1 MVRVAAVLFIVL
13 ATPVSAWAQVG
24 DRTRAIG
31 EVRDVVDDAVLDARR
46 EASEFSG
53 GRRVGTVELTC
64 GAETPCGTRRELER
78 LHFVMNLEA
87 GDPASPAAIAA
98 AIDRLRQTTWFSSVE
113 AVTTRR
119 GDLVD
124 VVFEATPAVF
134 IRDMRVRAGLALG
147 SEVRRRVFL
156 RSGQPWTDDP
166 ALVTRQRDEIRAY
179 FEQSG
184 FFGGR
189 VEIRVEPDER
199 DRVVDLTFD
208 VNRGT
213 RRRVGN
219 LYLRGH
225 ESLSYDEAR
234 VEMLGSFNLL
244 RTYTT
249 RDFAEARESLLERY
263 RELGYIQA
271 RITLDETRTGDS
283 PDLVDLFVEVREGDR
298 WEVEFVGN
306 RTFGRAELL
315 DRLTFFRTGFVDA
328 AEIEVAVRELGSMY
342 ETVGRAFAA
351 IDVRQDIDDDGTR
364 TVRFQIDEGPVAEI
378 REIDIRGVPGLD
390 TDALRA
396 VMATSEYDLLA
407 AGGYLQRSQLANDVR
422 AVEAELRRQGW
433 LFAEVTRVVLV
444 GEDGGRDLYVTLHV
458 DPGPSISVGR
468 VDLAGADL
476 PGRVR
481 RALRLSEGGGFSSDA
496 LNADAATLRQ
506 HLRAEGHPF
515 AVVEA
520 LCTDASTGA
529 EVSCEP
535 EGTPPAC
542 RRSIEDDRD
551 TACARSWRGGRIV
564 EECVLRVAEPACV
577 GAVDAA
583 PRGVDVEWSLRP
595 GGRATFGTLLVRGNY
610 DTRRRAIRQELP
622 FRPGDPY
629 DVQELLE
636 GQSNLRSLG
645 LFDSVR
651 VHSIWHEP
659 DDADENMAS
668 VVVQVEEGRT
678 RFVEHRVAIESRVTP
693 QSDLQFI
700 FANAPS
706 WRDLNFLGRVEELRV
721 IGNFDIDLVD
731 PSRLRDGEFRAGAGL
746 VYVDPRYRMYGLLDE
761 PWESQTALLYTY
773 DLLAV
778 APSPLSREIEGTTV
792 FRDESQRVRGLTLEL
807 GLSGRRT
814 WTLDQSDAE
823 VVNQNFTSAL
833 ILSIVP
839 RVTLDRRDNPLNPT
853 RGTWSQV
860 ELEIADDLIAALDS
874 EQFTKLTIRGAGF
887 VPLGRGL
894 VGGASVRFGLASGSL
909 TQGFDAGRIYAL
921 PLAERYALGGV
932 TTLRGFAEGEVS
944 PVLTDQ
950 FGGDVVLNGALELR
964 YPWLRGL
971 GLDGAVFVDAGQIAR
986 DLDEVR
992 PDGFRASA
1000 GFGVRWLIAG
1010 LIPLVIDYGAVLGR
1024 RPGERFGRLHFN
1036 IGYTF

>member
-1 MVRVAAVLFIVL
+1 V
-13 ATPVSAWAQVG
+13 Q
-24 DRTRAIG
+24 
-31 EVRDVVDDAVLDARR
+31 
-46 EASEFSG
+46 
-53 GRRVGTVELTC
+53 
-64 GAETPCGTRRELER
+64 ELE
-78 LHFVMNLEA
+78 
-87 GDPASPAAIAA
+87 
-98 AIDRLRQTTWFSSVE
+98 
-113 AVTTRR
+113 
-119 GDLVD
+119 
-124 VVFEATPAVF
+124 
-134 IRDMRVRAGLALG
+134 
-147 SEVRRRVFL
+147 
-156 RSGQPWTDDP
+156 
-166 ALVTRQRDEIRAY
+166 
-179 FEQSG
+179 
-184 FFGGR
+184 
-189 VEIRVEPDER
+189 
-199 DRVVDLTFD
+199 
-208 VNRGT
+208 
-213 RRRVGN
+213 
-219 LYLRGH
+219 
-225 ESLSYDEAR
+225 SL
-234 VEMLGSFNLL
+234 
-244 RTYTT
+244 
-249 RDFAEARESLLERY
+249 
-263 RELGYIQA
+263 
-271 RITLDETRTGDS
+271 
-283 PDLVDLFVEVREGDR
+283 
-298 WEVEFVGN
+298 
-306 RTFGRAELL
+306 
-315 DRLTFFRTGFVDA
+315 
-328 AEIEVAVRELGSMY
+328 Y
-342 ETVGRAFAA
+342 ETVGRAFASVE
-351 IDVRQDIDDDGTR
+351 VRQEVADDGTR
-364 TVRFQIDEGPVAEI
+364 TVRFVIDEGPVAEI
-378 REIDIRGVPGLD
+378 REIAIRGVPGLD
-390 TDALRA
+390 TDELRA

-422 AVEAELRRQGW
+422 AVESELRRRGW

-458 DPGPSISVGR
+458 DPGASTQVGAVAFDGSTPPR
-468 VDLAGADL
+468 
-476 PGRVR
+476 RVR
-481 RALRLSEGGGFSSDA
+481 RDLVLEAGAGFAAESMA
-496 LNADAATLRQ
+496 ADASTLRQ

-515 AVVEA
+515 AEVESVCTNATTGEVVP
-520 LCTDASTGA
+520 CQ
-529 EVSCEP
+529 P
-535 EGTPPAC
+535 EGAPAAC

-551 TACARSWRGGRIV
+551 VACARSWRGGRIV
-564 EECVLRVAEPACV
+564 EECVLRIAEPACV
-577 GAVDAA
+577 AAMDAA
-583 PRGVDVEWSLRP
+583 PRVVDVTWDLRP

-622 FRPGDPY
+622 FRAGDPY
-629 DVQELLE
+629 DLQELLE

-659 DDADENMAS
+659 DDAEENVAS

-706 WRDLNFLGRVEELRV
+706 WRDLNFLGRVEELRI
-721 IGNFDIDLVD
+721 IGNFDIDLVE
-731 PSRLRDGEFRAGAGL
+731 PSRLREGEFRAGAGL
-746 VYVDPRYRMYGLLDE
+746 VYVDPRYRMYGLLEE
-761 PWESQTALLYTY
+761 PWESQTAILYTY

-792 FRDESQRVRGLTLEL
+792 FRDESQRIRGLTLEL

-823 VVNQNFTSAL
+823 VVNQDFTSAL

-839 RVTLDRRDNPLNPT
+839 RITLDRRDNPLNPT
-853 RGTWSQV
+853 RGTWSQL

-874 EQFTKLTIRGAGF
+874 EQFTKLTVRGAGF

-894 VGGASVRFGLASGSL
+894 VGGASLRFGLASGSL

-971 GLDGAVFVDAGQIAR
+971 GLDGAIFVDAGQIAR
-986 DLDEVR
+986 DLDEIR

-1000 GFGVRWLIAG
+1000 GFGVRWMIAG
-1010 LIPLVIDYGAVLGR
+1010 IIPLVIDYGAVLGR